1 MSDTALVPTVQQ
13 LPVRPAGPVDVLD
26 RWLAGRKPTTRD
38 AYKSDVED
46 FAAWLD
52 MEPAAA
58 VERLLAYGAPAANGL
73 VLDYVNHLKA
83 LQRSHATINRRI
95 AALQSLVKVARLLG
109 MVAWTVE
116 VQREKV
122 RPYRDTRGPG
132 RPALRRVLARLSER
146 TDAKGARDVAI
157 LRLMHDLGLR
167 RGEVVSLDMEHLEL
181 TGDEPRVWVL
191 GKGQDGRDPMTLPV
205 ETVRTLRAWLGHRG
219 DETGPLFTNMDRAGK
234 GQRLTGRAVHK
245 IMGQLGDAVGVRLR
259 PHGVR
264 HTAITTV
271 LDESGGDY
279 RAAQRFSRH
288 VNRNTLGFYDDSRED
303 LGGKMARLIAA
314 GL

>member
-1 MSDTALVPTVQQ
+1 VSDSTALATGSG
-13 LPVRPAGPVDVLD
+13 LPVRLAGASDVLD

-38 AYKSDVED
+38 AYGRDVED
-46 FAAWLD
+46 FAGWLGVA
-52 MEPAAA
+52 PSAA
-58 VERLLAYGAPAANGL
+58 VERLLAHGAPAANGL

-83 LQRSHATINRRI
+83 LRRAHATINRRI

-109 MVAWTVE
+109 MVAWTIE

-122 RPYRDTRGPG
+122 KPYRDTRGPG
-132 RPALRRVLARLSER
+132 RAGVRRLYARLRER
-146 TDAKGARDVAI
+146 EDPKGARDVAI
-157 LRLMHDLGLR
+157 FRLDHDLGLR
-167 RGEVVSLDMEHLEL
+167 RGEIVSLDLSHLEL
-181 TGDEPRVWVL
+181 GDESRVWVM
-191 GKGQDGRDPMTLPV
+191 GKGDDGRMPMTLPA
-205 ETVRTLRAWLGHRG
+205 ETVAALRTWLAARG
-219 DETGPLFTNMDRAGK
+219 SEPGPLFLNFDRAGK
-234 GQRLTGRAVHK
+234 GGRLTGRSVHRIVTK
-245 IMGQLGDAVGVRLR
+245 LGAQLGIRVT

-288 VNRNTLGFYDDSRED
+288 VNSTTLRYYDDSRED